1 MGENPRTACGITTA
15 GDDGSKTKTPRTRI
29 RYSIICE
36 PDETASE
43 RVRCFRYR
51 DDSHT
56 TRLPSSCVETIDT
69 YVQHERISK
78 KPGYMKRVVIH
89 ELVPDMVLA
98 RPVTNANG
106 LPIVAAG
113 TSLDAALIER
123 LRQME
128 LPSVYVEG
136 DDLDAG
142 GKTLE
147 ELEVELDHR
156 FRYVVKDPIQQLIL
170 RTLRTHLR
178 TTHGTTPDIEKP
190 EAA

>member
-1 MGENPRTACGITTA
+1 
-15 GDDGSKTKTPRTRI
+15 
-29 RYSIICE
+29 
-36 PDETASE
+36 
-43 RVRCFRYR
+43 
-51 DDSHT
+51 
-56 TRLPSSCVETIDT
+56 
-69 YVQHERISK
+69 
-78 KPGYMKRVVIH
+78 MKRVVIH

-106 LPIVAAG
+106 LPIGAAG
-113 TSLDAALIER
+113 TSLNAALIER

-128 LPSVYVEG
+128 LPSIYVEG
-136 DDLDAG
+136 DDLDVG

-156 FRYVVKDPIQQLIL
+156 FRYVVEDPIQQLIL
-170 RTLRTHLR
+170 RILRTHLR